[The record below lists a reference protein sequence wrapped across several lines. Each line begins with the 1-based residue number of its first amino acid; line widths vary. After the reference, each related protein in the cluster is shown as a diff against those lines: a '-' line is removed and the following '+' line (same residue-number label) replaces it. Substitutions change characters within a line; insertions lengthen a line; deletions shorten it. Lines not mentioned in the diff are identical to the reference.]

1 MPTMEGGQGWAG
13 ETTMIL
19 LRGRCDELTCNSI
32 HVGERGRIL
41 TILYSNTSAFAD
53 MLAADHDVEGM
64 LPDLKA
70 ISARNPPTIRDAEPW
85 CGTTPHCSGSRD
97 CRHKFGCV
105 CIAEKW
111 YGEFYTGTCR
121 LPFSGNR
128 NGRGLLG
135 TDLANATESSFSMN
149 STLTGEGTMDLAC
162 PCNCTYVSRACCNS
176 LSGIVYE
183 APNLRLGS
191 VQAPSV
197 NLTCNATTGEF
208 QASNMTLD
216 VILTRERGHE
226 QSTVDE
232 LGSLTSF
239 FGARE
244 EYG

>member
-1 MPTMEGGQGWAG
+1 MEVGQGWAG

-53 MLAADHDVEGM
+53 MLAADHNVEGM

-70 ISARNPPTIRDAEPW
+70 ISARNPPIVLDAEPW
-85 CGTTPHCSGSRD
+85 CGTTQHCSGSRD
-97 CRHKFGCV
+97 CRREFGCV

-111 YGEFYTGTCR
+111 HGEFYTGTCR

-176 LSGIVYE
+176 LTGIVYE

-191 VQAPSV
+191 VQAPSA
-197 NLTCNATTGEF
+197 NLTCSATTGGF

-216 VILTRERGHE
+216 VILTRGRGHE

-232 LGSLTSF
+232 LGSLTIF

>member
-1 MPTMEGGQGWAG
+1 MPRMEGGQGWAG
-13 ETTMIL
+13 ETNMIL
-19 LRGRCDELTCNSI
+19 LGGRCDELTCNSI

-53 MLAADHDVEGM
+53 MLAADPDIAGM
-64 LPDLKA
+64 LPALKA
-70 ISARNPPTIRDAEPW
+70 ISAQNPPTVPDSKPW
-85 CGTTPHCSGSRD
+85 CGTTRYCSGSRD
-97 CRHKFGCV
+97 CRGGFGCI
-105 CIAEKW
+105 CIAQKW

-128 NGRGLLG
+128 EGRRLLG
-135 TDLANATESSFSMN
+135 IDLANATESNFSMN
-149 STLTGEGTMDLAC
+149 STLTREGAMDLAC

-216 VILTRERGHE
+216 VILTTRERGHE
-226 QSTVDE
+226 RSTVDG
-232 LGSLTSF
+232 LGSLANS

-244 EYG
+244 E